1 MDASPHL
8 AARAVTRGHRPRAAA
23 VAAAVVVA
31 AFAAAASATA
41 TVLGASAPA
50 TFNSLDSL
58 DRQAPDDPA
67 GAGPPGS
74 RGPTSFCNGPVSIT
88 ATCPCYWRVQAES
101 LVSGLS
107 LDAAL
112 VLAETQPPE
121 TTEEDLEAAAVTLAS
136 LSVSGGVLAPVQ
148 DTEGVFLF
156 RSRASIIRHPVTVV
170 ATATLQGGTGVGDN
184 GDCETIL
191 FMPFR
196 PVEATCAVRDISI
209 GGSGSRV
216 ATARGPAA
224 VTEEPPAALAADLT
238 EADVDDHR
246 EPRWMRDDKFESAQV
261 SRVFGRIVGGTPLT
275 DPEARRWVVKIYANR
290 DDRLRLSCTGS
301 AIGLRHVLTAA
312 HCEITVGSVVGF
324 LSSSRSGAG
333 TNVSVVAVTGH
344 PDYDEG
350 TNENDVA
357 VLGLADDAPG
367 WPAAD
372 AEEPPPVVINRDAV
386 VPADN
391 SAARASG
398 YGVITEGYGFGVG
411 VARSVDTLV
420 VPPDLCEDIYG
431 GIETPNGPASE
442 GHAPALMICAG
453 IPSGGC
459 DSCQGD
465 SGGPLYQT
473 TTVTTGGVTST
484 VSVIIGVTSWGV
496 GCARPRVPGVYARMS
511 AYAEWLDGVIG
522 APTSMRAAVA

>member
-1 MDASPHL
+1 MDAL
-8 AARAVTRGHRPRAAA
+8 AHPSARAASRAHRRHAASA
-23 VAAAVVVA
+23 AAAVVVTA
-31 AFAAAASATA
+31 VAAAASATG

-50 TFNSLDSL
+50 TFHLLEAL
-58 DRQAPDDPA
+58 DRQSADDPA

-74 RGPTSFCNGPVSIT
+74 RHPTPFCNGPVSIT
-88 ATCPCYWRVQAES
+88 TTCPCYWKVEATS
-101 LVSGLS
+101 SVSGLS

-112 VLAETQPPE
+112 ALAESQPPG
-121 TTEEDLEAAAVTLAS
+121 TTEADLEAAAVILAS

-196 PVEATCAVRDISI
+196 PVEATCPVLDISI

-301 AIGLRHVLTAA
+301 AIGPRHVLTAA

-350 TNENDVA
+350 TDENDVA

-372 AEEPPPVVINRDAV
+372 AEEPPPVIVNRDAA
-386 VPADN
+386 VPADD

-398 YGVITEGYGFGVG
+398 YGIITEGYRFGTG
-411 VARSVDTLV
+411 VARSVDTRI
-420 VPPDLCEDIYG
+420 VPPAMCEAIYG
-431 GIETPNGPASE
+431 RIKFFNRPLSE
-442 GHAPALMICAG
+442 HHAPALMVCSGVPA
-453 IPSGGC
+453 GGC
-459 DSCQGD
+459 DTCQGD

-496 GCARPRVPGVYARMS
+496 GCARPGVPGVYARMS